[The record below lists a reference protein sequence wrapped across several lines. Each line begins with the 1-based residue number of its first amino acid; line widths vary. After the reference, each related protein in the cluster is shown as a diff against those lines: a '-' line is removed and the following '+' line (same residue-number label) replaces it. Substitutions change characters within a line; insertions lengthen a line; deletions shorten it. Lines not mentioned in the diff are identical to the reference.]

1 MNITVKEID
10 PFSDTVYNFRKE
22 IITVDEKYSDTA
34 CLEKDIDRIENM
46 PEEVWKFST
55 RKWNKIGLTQLHGV
69 FVGNELACISGSRL
83 YGENNLLRL
92 GMHYYVLKRFRKV
105 CRSWLWK
112 PQGLIEHALKNYDNL
127 DYSFVTIYPHNS
139 RLESWCKALIRG
151 KRYGQIGN
159 GTEHLELLNS
169 FKMQNGYISFNG
181 VPQYVLYRQEKNK
194 AMSYEDMISKI
205 ADLHKQPNK

>member
-10 PFSDTVYNFRKE
+10 PFSKPVTDFRKE
-22 IITVDEKYSDTA
+22 IITLDENFSNIDCIEQNIERTSD
-34 CLEKDIDRIENM
+34 M

-69 FVGNELACISGSRL
+69 FVDNKLAGISGCRL
-83 YGENNLLRL
+83 YGDGRLLRL
-92 GMHYYVLKRFRKV
+92 GMHYYVLKRFRKI

-112 PQGLIEHALKNYDNL
+112 PNGMLETALNNFENL

-139 RLESWCKALIRG
+139 RLKKWCEALVRG

-159 GTEHLELLNS
+159 GNTHLDLLNS
-169 FKMQNGYISFNG
+169 YSMKNDPICFNG
-181 VPQYVLYRQEKNK
+181 VPQYVLYRQEKNTL
-194 AMSYEDMISKI
+194 MSYNDMISMIK
-205 ADLHKQPNK
+205 DQKQDCV